1 MPMSK
6 EVLETIAGDI
16 EKAESSLADLKDVVS
31 DMRLS
36 GMDVTK
42 QQTEVDDLSKKLR
55 SMKMFYGLRKA
66 KA

>member
-42 QQTEVDDLSKKLR
+42 QQAEVDDLSKKLR
-55 SMKMFYGLRKA
+55 SMKMFYDLRKA

>member
-16 EKAESSLADLKDVVS
+16 AKAESSLADLKDVVS

-36 GMDVTK
+36 GMDVTT
-42 QQTEVDDLSKKLR
+42 QEAEVKDLSAKLR
-55 SMKMFYGLRKA
+55 SMKMFYELRKA